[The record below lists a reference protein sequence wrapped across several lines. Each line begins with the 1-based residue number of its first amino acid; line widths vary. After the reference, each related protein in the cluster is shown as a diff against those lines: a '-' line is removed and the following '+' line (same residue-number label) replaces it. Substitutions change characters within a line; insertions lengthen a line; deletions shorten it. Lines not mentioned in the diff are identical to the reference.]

1 MLQTV
6 GVEKRG
12 VSIPELAK
20 EYGVS
25 TSHLYRLANK
35 GELRGCVRLGQRF
48 VIDRSEFQKS
58 FGIGLDN

>member
-1 MLQTV
+1 MLKSV
-6 GVEKRG
+6 VIEKLG

-25 TSHLYRLANK
+25 ASHLYRLAKK
-35 GELRGCVRLGQRF
+35 GELRGCVRLGHRF